1 MYRVVFDTNVYLSAI
16 LYGGKPEALLKL
28 CRGRKKK
35 IELYTSPSILKE
47 IADVLSSNKFN
58 WPEPRIVKA
67 IRHIARI
74 AKIVE
79 PKSTISV
86 LSDKSDNRVLEC
98 AAESKAN
105 FIISGDNH
113 LLNLKQY
120 KNIPILKPAQFLEL
134 LEKEK

>member
-16 LYGGKPEALLKL
+16 LYGGKPEALLGL
-28 CRGRKKK
+28 SRGRKKR
-35 IELYTSPSILKE
+35 IELITSPSILKE
-47 IADVLSSNKFN
+47 IADVLSRDKFN
-58 WPEPRIVKA
+58 WPEPGIVKA

-98 AAESKAN
+98 ATESKAN

-113 LLNLKQY
+113 LLDLKKYQ
-120 KNIPILKPAQFLEL
+120 NISILKPAQFLEL